1 MKKSMAILLL
11 HCVLP
16 SPARALDDQSILWV
30 SRIKPGPGLEAEFGA
45 G

>member
-11 HCVLP
+11 ACELP

-30 SRIKPGPGLEAEFGA
+30 SRIKPGPGLEAKFEA